1 MQTFMFLSAFIVSKS
16 GLTGQ
21 IRGGVPDLWLCL
33 MREPLFLG
41 NRHHF
46 NEIRLP
52 ATHMLYRL
60 SIALCCV
67 KLDVFTPKTAQPGE
81 QVLADGKGSCL
92 PGGLCGAD
100 WRGEGLG
107 RTFGSK
113 TGPGTPRTVLL
124 RTEVSWRPL
133 VFPPWSPSATHPW
146 HLPRQLSL
154 RLISFISFQT

>member
-1 MQTFMFLSAFIVSKS
+1 MQGLGWAALHPNYPGSGKAFSPWKGPEQLCGKATHPFEVVYPDFLNVLNQVTSLSPQFPVQNPEMQMFMFLSAFIVSKS

-46 NEIRLP
+46 NGIRLP

-67 KLDVFTPKTAQPGE
+67 KLDVFTHKMAQPGE
-81 QVLADGKGSCL
+81 QVLVMAKE
-92 PGGLCGAD
+92 AAFQ
-100 WRGEGLG
+100 EGFVG
-107 RTFGSK
+107 
-113 TGPGTPRTVLL
+113 
-124 RTEVSWRPL
+124 
-133 VFPPWSPSATHPW
+133 
-146 HLPRQLSL
+146 
-154 RLISFISFQT
+154 